1 MDETGPEISRLER
14 PPMPGDETQR
24 LPTPVRVS
32 LFAAAVAVFL
42 FVVAAVTVA
51 FLRVAKFRRLAG

>member
-1 MDETGPEISRLER
+1 
-14 PPMPGDETQR
+14 MPGDETQR